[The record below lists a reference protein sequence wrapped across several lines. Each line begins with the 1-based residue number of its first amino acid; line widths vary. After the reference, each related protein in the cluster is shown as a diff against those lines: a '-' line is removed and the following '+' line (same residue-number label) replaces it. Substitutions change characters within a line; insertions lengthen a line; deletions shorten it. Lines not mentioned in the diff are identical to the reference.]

1 MTRSKRIQPVVRIA
15 ENREQDAARVLG
27 ESLKQLEAQEQRL
40 QELTLYRDEYT
51 RRFQN
56 HAGGGMVPARMQ
68 DFRAFLVQLNQ
79 AIDQQRDVVERVR
92 RESEQCRHQ
101 WLDQRTRAKALDK
114 VVERYQREE
123 LRDADRREQK
133 LLDEF
138 AGRPRQDRS
147 S

>member
-1 MTRSKRIQPVVRIA
+1 
-15 ENREQDAARVLG
+15 
-27 ESLKQLEAQEQRL
+27 
-40 QELTLYRDEYT
+40 
-51 RRFQN
+51 
-56 HAGGGMVPARMQ
+56 
-68 DFRAFLVQLNQ
+68 
-79 AIDQQRDVVERVR
+79 
-92 RESEQCRHQ
+92 
-101 WLDQRTRAKALDK
+101 LDK